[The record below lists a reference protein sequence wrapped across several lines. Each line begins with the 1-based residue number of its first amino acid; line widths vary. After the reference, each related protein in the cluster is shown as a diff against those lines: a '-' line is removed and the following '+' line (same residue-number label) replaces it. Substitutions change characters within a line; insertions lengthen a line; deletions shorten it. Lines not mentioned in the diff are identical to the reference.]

1 MSWRSI
7 WARWRSAG
15 IVKTLVEKKG
25 SVSGRWVA
33 VSIAAAIVLAA
44 ICSCFQ
50 SSVVIVADGKEV
62 EVRTFSRTVGGV
74 LESKD
79 IALLEKD
86 MVEPSLE
93 TPLAS
98 GMVVTVNRAADVS
111 IRVDGQELAMR
122 TQCRTVDGLLK
133 EAAVELGPEDEVS
146 PARDEAVTQG
156 MNIVV
161 SRIVNKTESKEAV
174 LGFETN
180 TKYTVNLPQGATRIA
195 QEGRE
200 GLGRQT
206 WNIKYKDGIEV
217 ARQLVSSETI
227 IAPVNKLVMV
237 GSGMVVSRGGEDI
250 RYSEAVD
257 MLASAYT
264 YTGNN
269 TSYGVAPYYG
279 VAAVDPNY
287 IPLGTEL
294 YVEGYGYA
302 TALDVG
308 SSITGNRI
316 DLFFESYNDAM
327 SWGVRNVKV
336 YIID

>member
-1 MSWRSI
+1 MSWKSM
-7 WARWRSAG
+7 WVRWRFAG
-15 IVKTLVEKKG
+15 FVKSLVGKKS
-25 SVSGRWVA
+25 SVSSRWAA
-33 VSIAAAIVLAA
+33 VSIAAVIVLAA
-44 ICSCFQ
+44 ICFCFQ
-50 SSVVIVADGKEV
+50 SSVVIIADGKEV
-62 EVRTFSRTVGGV
+62 EARTFSRTVGGV
-74 LESKD
+74 LESKN
-79 IALLEKD
+79 IILLEND
-86 MVEPSLE
+86 IVEPSLE
-93 TPLAS
+93 TPLVS

-111 IRVDGQELAMR
+111 ISVDGQVLALR

-146 PARDEAVTQG
+146 PARDEAVTRG
-156 MNIVV
+156 MNVVV
-161 SRIVNKTESKEAV
+161 SRIVNKTESQEAV
-174 LGFETN
+174 LSFETD

-200 GLGRQT
+200 GSERQI

-217 ARQLVSSETI
+217 ARQLVSRETI
-227 IAPVNKLVMV
+227 LTPVNKLVMV
-237 GSGMVVSRGGEDI
+237 GSGMVVSRGGNDI

-264 YTGNN
+264 YTGYN
-269 TSYGVAPYYG
+269 TSCGVAPYYG

-308 SSITGNRI
+308 SSIKGNRI
-316 DLFFESYNDAM
+316 DLFFESYNEAM